1 MPNFYFI
8 ISGIILLL
16 FVESASSL
24 TLNHA
29 ICEKIYIIKN
39 ADVVPINNINKILDV
54 QFQNPI
60 ESQVQTENL
69 IRYLSLLIDDQQMNT
84 DHLQLMLK
92 DVDLGVIQNPISAK
106 MATAQFVMRIIQEGI
121 QSVLDSKKID
131 VDLFKTWAENK
142 IREKTKE
149 QERRDKSDIQT
160 EVAALRADF
169 NLIQPSVSGH
179 SGHFVMGAVGK
190 TVLTKITKPFEMMQ
204 TLFTQSMWARIQVAA
219 GETNPDII
227 NPSAFKTGS
236 GSRLV
241 DIHGV
246 ELQMKPDHPVEQVN
260 WETVMDLLGKI
271 NQMSGSGNPEHQ
283 TLLEEIFIGH
293 QKGDHYDLPTE
304 AQWEFVLRNRGQDNE
319 KYVDSNSEAE
329 LLKYAW
335 YFKNSNNET
344 QAVARLLPRMV
355 DGHPFY
361 DLEGNVKELVRDAF
375 QEKLPGGEDPL
386 VECAK
391 CPAVVVRG
399 GGYLGNARSLES
411 RYRFK
416 AARTS
421 LIGTAETGFRLIRVR
436 TNK

>member
-1 MPNFYFI
+1 MPNLYFI
-8 ISGIILLL
+8 SSVFFLLL
-16 FVESASSL
+16 FAESASSL
-24 TLNHA
+24 TLDHG

-39 ADVVPINNINKILDV
+39 GDVDPINDINKVLDV

-60 ESQVQTENL
+60 ENQVQTENL
-69 IRYLSLLIDDQQMNT
+69 IRYLSHLIDDQQINT
-84 DHLQLMLK
+84 EHLQLMLK
-92 DVDLGVIQNPISAK
+92 DVDQGVIQNPVSAK

-131 VDLFKTWAENK
+131 VDLFKAWAENK
-142 IREKTKE
+142 IAEKNKE
-149 QERRDKSDIQT
+149 KERRDKSDFQT
-160 EVAALRADF
+160 EVAALRAEF
-169 NLIQPSVSGH
+169 NLIQPKLSGH
-179 SGHFVMGAVGK
+179 SGHFVMGVVGK
-190 TVLTKITKPFEMMQ
+190 TALTKITKPFEMMQ

-241 DIHGV
+241 NIHGV
-246 ELQMKPDHPVEQVN
+246 ELQMKPDHPVEQVT
-260 WETVMDLLGKI
+260 WETVMDLLEKI
-271 NQMSGSGNPEHQ
+271 NQMSVSGKPEHQ

-293 QKGDHYDLPTE
+293 LKGDRYDLPTE
-304 AQWEFVLRNRGQDNE
+304 AQWEFVLRNRGQSNE
-319 KYVDSNSEAE
+319 KYVDTNSESE

-375 QEKLPGGEDPL
+375 RDKFPGGEDPL
-386 VECAK
+386 VECIK
-391 CPAVVVRG
+391 CPTVVVRG
-399 GGYLGNARSLES
+399 GGYVGTAHNLES
-411 RYRFK
+411 SYRFK
-416 AARTS
+416 ASRMS

-436 TNK
+436 TIK